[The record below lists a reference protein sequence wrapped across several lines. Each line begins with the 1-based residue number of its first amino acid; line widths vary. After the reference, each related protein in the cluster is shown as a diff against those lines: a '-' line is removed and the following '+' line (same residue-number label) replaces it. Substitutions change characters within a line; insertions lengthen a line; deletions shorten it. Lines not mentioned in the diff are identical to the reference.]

1 MPNFYSLIWVVPLA
15 PLIGCI
21 LCTIL
26 SFRGNKNDAHLPA
39 ILSLLISAA
48 SALIVLFRWDPDN
61 ADAGYLISEGYQ
73 YLQVGNIKLS
83 LSLRI
88 DTLCL
93 TLLSV
98 VTSISAMIA
107 IYSKGYMHD
116 DPGYARYFAV
126 FCGFVFSMTML
137 VLSHNLLMMYAF
149 WEGVGTCSY
158 LLIGYWF
165 RKPSAARAATKA
177 FLVNRVADTAFLF
190 GIMLLGYAIGHTDV
204 GAGQN
209 WFARLDFQNIFD
221 AAPVLAEKH
230 AGLLGWV
237 AMFLMIGAIGKS
249 AQFPFHV
256 WLPDAMEGPTPV
268 SALIHAATMVTAGVY
283 LMARLSPLTELTPS
297 VLITVAWLGGITSL
311 IGALMALCQDD
322 LKRVLAYST
331 VSQLGY
337 LFMALGAGAVKDL
350 TTVAVVAA
358 MFHLVTHAFFKALL
372 FLSAGNVMHAM
383 GDVIDMRE
391 FSGLKRV
398 LPKTN
403 ILFAIGAAALAGV
416 PLLAGF
422 FSKDGVL
429 AVLLD
434 ASKDTMVGA
443 HFLTLLGIGFL
454 TAFLT
459 AIYTSKAY
467 FKTFHGPEKIPAA
480 AGHHA
485 HEASAVMLAPMALLA
500 VGALLAGAVL
510 GPTGKISEYIS
521 KTPLLHHHEHSEPMW
536 LLVVS
541 SIIALAGVFVG
552 YNISHKGAPQS
563 GLLKPILDF
572 GRNRL
577 YIDWLYNVAIVQ
589 PMLSVAKFLEW
600 FDTNIIGAITDAV
613 AGLPKL
619 LGLVGQRIQTGRVP
633 SYSLLTAIGIAAVAI
648 WIVTRA
654 SW

>member
-1 MPNFYSLIWVVPLA
+1 MLNFESLVWLIPLA
-15 PLIGCI
+15 PLVGCI

-26 SFRGNKNDAHLPA
+26 SFRGDKHYAHVPA
-39 ILSLLISAA
+39 IVSLLISAA
-48 SALIVLFRWDPDN
+48 CALMVLLRWN
-61 ADAGYLISEGYQ
+61 AEASDTGFQIAEGYR
-73 YLQVGNIKLS
+73 YLQIGNVDLKLA
-83 LSLRI
+83 LRV

-93 TLLSV
+93 TLLSA

-107 IYSKGYMHD
+107 IYSKGYMHGD
-116 DPGYARYFAV
+116 DGYARYFAV

-177 FLVNRVADTAFLF
+177 FLVNRIADTAFLF
-190 GIMLLGYAIGHTDV
+190 GILLLAYAIGHTDV
-204 GAGQN
+204 GASQS
-209 WFARLDFQNIFD
+209 WFARLDFQTIFD

-230 AGLLGWV
+230 AGLLSTIAWL
-237 AMFLMIGAIGKS
+237 LMIGAIGKS

-283 LMARLSPLTELTPS
+283 LMARLAPLTVLTPS

-311 IGALMALCQDD
+311 IAAVMALYQDD

-337 LFMALGAGAVKDL
+337 LFMALGTGAVKDL
-350 TTVAVVAA
+350 MTVAVVAA

-422 FSKDGVL
+422 FSKDSVL

-434 ASKDTMVGA
+434 ASSDTMVGG
-443 HFLTLLGIGFL
+443 HFSVLLGIGFL

-467 FKTFHGPEKIPAA
+467 FKTFHGPEKVPAA

-485 HEASAVMLAPMALLA
+485 HDASNVMLAPMAVLA
-500 VGALLAGAVL
+500 LGALLAGALL
-510 GPTGKISEYIS
+510 GPTGKISEYVS
-521 KTPLLHHHEHSEPMW
+521 NTPGLHHHEHSEPMW

-541 SIIALAGVFVG
+541 SLIALAGVFVG
-552 YNISHKGAPQS
+552 FTISHKSPATD
-563 GLLKPILDF
+563 GLGKSIADF

-577 YIDWLYNVAIVQ
+577 YIDWFYNLAIVQ
-589 PMLSVAKFLEW
+589 PMLSFAKALEW
-600 FDTNIIGAITDAV
+600 FDTNIIGALTDAV
-613 AGLPKL
+613 ADLPRIFGLA
-619 LGLVGQRIQTGRVP
+619 GQRIQTGRVP
-633 SYSLLTAIGIAAVAI
+633 SYSLLTAVGVALVAI

>member
-1 MPNFYSLIWVVPLA
+1 
-15 PLIGCI
+15 
-21 LCTIL
+21 
-26 SFRGNKNDAHLPA
+26 
-39 ILSLLISAA
+39 
-48 SALIVLFRWDPDN
+48 
-61 ADAGYLISEGYQ
+61 
-73 YLQVGNIKLS
+73 
-83 LSLRI
+83 
-88 DTLCL
+88 
-93 TLLSV
+93 
-98 VTSISAMIA
+98 
-107 IYSKGYMHD
+107 
-116 DPGYARYFAV
+116 
-126 FCGFVFSMTML
+126 
-137 VLSHNLLMMYAF
+137 
-149 WEGVGTCSY
+149 
-158 LLIGYWF
+158 
-165 RKPSAARAATKA
+165 
-177 FLVNRVADTAFLF
+177 LVNRIADTAFLF
-190 GIMLLGYAIGHTDV
+190 GIMLLAYAIGHTDV
-204 GAGQN
+204 GVGQN
-209 WFARLDFQNIFD
+209 WFSRLDFQNIFD

-230 AGLLGWV
+230 AGLLSLI
-237 AMFLMIGAIGKS
+237 ALLLMIGAIGKS

-283 LMARLSPLTELTPS
+283 LMARLAPLTQHTPS

-311 IGALMALCQDD
+311 IAAVMALFQDD

-350 TTVAVVAA
+350 MTVAVVAA

-391 FSGLKRV
+391 FSGLKKV

-403 ILFAIGAAALAGV
+403 ILFGIGAAALAGV

-422 FSKDGVL
+422 FSKDSVL

-434 ASKDTMVGA
+434 ASSDTMVGS
-443 HFLTLLGIGFL
+443 HFFALLGIGFL
-454 TAFLT
+454 TALLT

-485 HEASAVMLAPMALLA
+485 HEASNVMLAPMAFLA
-500 VGALLAGAVL
+500 VGALVAGALL

-521 KTPLLHHHEHSEPMW
+521 KTPLLHHHEHAEPMW

-541 SIIALAGVFVG
+541 SIIALAGIFAG
-552 YNISHKGAPQS
+552 YNISHKEAPAS
-563 GLLKPILDF
+563 GLIKTLADF

-589 PMLSVAKFLEW
+589 PMLSVANFLEW
-600 FDTNIIGAITDAV
+600 IDTNIIGAITDAL

-619 LGLVGQRIQTGRVP
+619 LGLAGQRIQTGRVP

>member
-1 MPNFYSLIWVVPLA
+1 MPNLDTLIWIVPIA

-21 LCTIL
+21 VCTIL
-26 SFRGNKNDAHLPA
+26 SFQGDKRNAHLPA

-48 SALIVLFRWDPDN
+48 CALTVLLQWN
-61 ADAGYLISEGYQ
+61 ADGSGTGYQ
-73 YLQVGNIKLS
+73 IAQGYSYLEIGNVNLK

-107 IYSKGYMHD
+107 IYSAGYMHGD
-116 DPGYARYFAV
+116 RGYARYFAV

-158 LLIGYWF
+158 LLIGFWF

-190 GIMLLGYAIGHTDV
+190 GILLLGYAIGHTDV
-204 GAGQN
+204 GVGQS
-209 WFARLDFQNIFD
+209 FFSRLDFQNIFD

-230 AGLLGWV
+230 GDLLSII
-237 AMFLMIGAIGKS
+237 ALLLMIGAIGKS

-283 LMARLSPLTELTPS
+283 LMARLAPLTVWTPS
-297 VLITVAWLGGITSL
+297 VLLTVAWLGGITSL
-311 IGALMALCQDD
+311 IAAVMALYQDD

-350 TTVAVVAA
+350 TTVAVIAA

-391 FSGLKRV
+391 FSGLKKV

-434 ASKDTMVGA
+434 ASADTMVGS
-443 HFLTLLGIGFL
+443 HFAALLGVGFL

-459 AIYTSKAY
+459 AVYTSKAY
-467 FKTFHGPEKIPAA
+467 FKTFHGVEKIPAA

-485 HEASAVMLAPMALLA
+485 HDASNTMIVPMAILA
-500 VGALLAGAVL
+500 VGALLAGAIL

-536 LLVVS
+536 LLVAS
-541 SIIALAGVFVG
+541 SIIALAGIFVG
-552 YNISHKGAPQS
+552 YTISHRAPATD
-563 GLLKPILDF
+563 GILKSVADF
-572 GRNRL
+572 GKNRL
-577 YIDWLYNVAIVQ
+577 YIDWLYNVAIVE
-589 PMLSVAKFLEW
+589 PMLSVARFLEW
-600 FDTNIIGAITDAV
+600 IDSNIIGAATDAV
-613 AGLPKL
+613 AGLPRL
-619 LGLVGQRIQTGRVP
+619 LGLVGQRVQTGRVP
-633 SYSLLTAIGIAAVAI
+633 TYSLLTAVGIAAVAI

>member
-1 MPNFYSLIWVVPLA
+1 
-15 PLIGCI
+15 
-21 LCTIL
+21 
-26 SFRGNKNDAHLPA
+26 
-39 ILSLLISAA
+39 
-48 SALIVLFRWDPDN
+48 
-61 ADAGYLISEGYQ
+61 
-73 YLQVGNIKLS
+73 
-83 LSLRI
+83 
-88 DTLCL
+88 
-93 TLLSV
+93 
-98 VTSISAMIA
+98 MIA

-158 LLIGYWF
+158 LLIGFWF

-177 FLVNRVADTAFLF
+177 FLVNRIADTAFLF
-190 GIMLLGYAIGHTDV
+190 GILLLSYAIGHTDV
-204 GAGQN
+204 GAGKD
-209 WFARLDFQNIFD
+209 FFSRLDFQTIFD
-221 AAPVLAEKH
+221 AAPVLAAKDNSLVTLI
-230 AGLLGWV
+230 GFL
-237 AMFLMIGAIGKS
+237 LMIGAIGKS

-283 LMARLSPLTELTPS
+283 LMARLAPFTTHTPS

-311 IGALMALCQDD
+311 IAAVMALYQDD

-337 LFMALGAGAVKDL
+337 LFMALGTGAVKDL
-350 TTVAVVAA
+350 MTVAVVAA

-391 FSGLKRV
+391 FSGLKKV

-416 PLLAGF
+416 PLLSGF

-429 AVLLD
+429 GVLVE
-434 ASKDTMVGA
+434 AGNDTMVGG
-443 HFLTLLGIGFL
+443 HFTVLLGIGFITALL
-454 TAFLT
+454 TATYT
-459 AIYTSKAY
+459 AKAY
-467 FKTFHGPEKIPAA
+467 FKTFHGVEKIPAA

-485 HEASAVMLAPMALLA
+485 HEASGVMLAPMAVLA
-500 VGALLAGAVL
+500 VGALVIGGLL
-510 GPTGKISEYIS
+510 GPTGRISEYVS
-521 KTPLLHHHEHSEPMW
+521 LTPWLHHHEHHEPMW
-536 LLVVS
+536 LLATS
-541 SIIALAGVFVG
+541 SLIAIAGVFLG
-552 YNISHKGAPQS
+552 YGLSRREPS
-563 GLLKPILDF
+563 SDGLLKLVADF

-577 YIDWLYNVAIVQ
+577 YIDWLYERMVVE
-589 PMLSVAKFLEW
+589 PMLWVGRLLTW
-600 FDTNIIGAITDAV
+600 FDATVIGSLTEMI
-613 AGLPKL
+613 AGLPRV
-619 LGLVGQRIQTGRVP
+619 LGLAGQRIQTGRIP
-633 SYSLLTAIGIAAVAI
+633 AYSFLTAVGIAAVAI

-654 SW
+654 NW

>member
-1 MPNFYSLIWVVPLA
+1 VPNLDTLIWIVPIA

-21 LCTIL
+21 VCTIL
-26 SFRGNKNDAHLPA
+26 SFQGDKRNAHLPA

-48 SALIVLFRWDPDN
+48 CALTVLLQWN
-61 ADAGYLISEGYQ
+61 ADGSGTGYQ
-73 YLQVGNIKLS
+73 IAQGYSYLEIGNVNLK

-107 IYSKGYMHD
+107 IYSAGYMHGD
-116 DPGYARYFAV
+116 RGYARYFAV

-158 LLIGYWF
+158 LLIGFWF

-190 GIMLLGYAIGHTDV
+190 GILLLGYAIGHTDV
-204 GAGQN
+204 GVGQS
-209 WFARLDFQNIFD
+209 FFSRLDFQNIFD

-230 AGLLGWV
+230 GDLLSII
-237 AMFLMIGAIGKS
+237 ALLLMIGAIGKS

-283 LMARLSPLTELTPS
+283 LMARLAPLTVWTPS
-297 VLITVAWLGGITSL
+297 VLLTVAWLGGITSL
-311 IGALMALCQDD
+311 IAAVMALYQDD

-350 TTVAVVAA
+350 TTVAVIAA

-391 FSGLKRV
+391 FSGLKKV

-434 ASKDTMVGA
+434 ASADTMVGS
-443 HFLTLLGIGFL
+443 HFAALLGVGFL

-459 AIYTSKAY
+459 AVYTSKAY
-467 FKTFHGPEKIPAA
+467 FKTFHGVEKIPAA

-485 HEASAVMLAPMALLA
+485 HDASNTMIVPMAILA
-500 VGALLAGAVL
+500 VGALLAGAIL

-536 LLVVS
+536 LLVAS
-541 SIIALAGVFVG
+541 SIIALAGIFVG
-552 YNISHKGAPQS
+552 YTISHRAPATD
-563 GLLKPILDF
+563 GILKSVADF
-572 GRNRL
+572 GKNRL
-577 YIDWLYNVAIVQ
+577 YIDWLYNVAIVE
-589 PMLSVAKFLEW
+589 PMLSVARFLEW
-600 FDTNIIGAITDAV
+600 IDSNIIGAATDAV
-613 AGLPKL
+613 AGLPRL
-619 LGLVGQRIQTGRVP
+619 LGLVGQRVQTGRVP
-633 SYSLLTAIGIAAVAI
+633 TYSLLTAVGIAAVAI

>member
-1 MPNFYSLIWVVPLA
+1 MPNLDSLIWFVPIA
-15 PLIGCI
+15 PLLGCI
-21 LCTIL
+21 VCAIM
-26 SFRGNKNDAHLPA
+26 SFRGDKHSAHVPA
-39 ILSLLISAA
+39 IVSLLVSAA
-48 SALIVLFRWDPDN
+48 CALVVLLQWN
-61 ADAGYLISEGYQ
+61 ADTSISGFEIAQGYR
-73 YLQVGNIKLS
+73 YLQIGNTSLS

-93 TLLSV
+93 TLLTV

-190 GIMLLGYAIGHTDV
+190 GILMLGYAIGHTDV
-204 GAGQN
+204 GAGQG
-209 WFARLDFQNIFD
+209 WFARLDFQNIFN
-221 AAPVLAEKH
+221 AAPVLAQKH
-230 AGLLGWV
+230 SGLLSLI
-237 AMFLMIGAIGKS
+237 ALLLMIGAIGKS

-283 LMARLSPLTELTPS
+283 LMARLAPLTVLTPS

-311 IGALMALCQDD
+311 IAAIMALYQDD

-350 TTVAVVAA
+350 MTVAVVAA

-434 ASKDTMVGA
+434 ASSDTMVGS
-443 HFLTLLGIGFL
+443 HFMALLGIGFV

-459 AIYTSKAY
+459 AVYTSKAY
-467 FKTFHGPEKIPAA
+467 FKTFHGPEKVPAA

-485 HEASAVMLAPMALLA
+485 HDASNVMLAPMAVLA
-500 VGALLAGAVL
+500 VGALLSGALL
-510 GPTGKISEYIS
+510 GPTGKISEYVS

-536 LLVVS
+536 LLVAS
-541 SIIALAGVFVG
+541 SIIALAGIFVG
-552 YNISHKGAPQS
+552 YTISHKPAVAQGP
-563 GLLKPILDF
+563 LKNFAEF

-589 PMLSVAKFLEW
+589 PMLSLARFLEW
-600 FDTNIIGAITDAV
+600 IDTNIIGAITDAV
-613 AGLPKL
+613 ADLPRL
-619 LGLVGQRIQTGRVP
+619 LGLAGQRIQTGRVP
-633 SYSLLTAIGIAAVAI
+633 AYSLLTAVGIAAVAI

>member
-1 MPNFYSLIWVVPLA
+1 MANLDSIIWIVPIA

-21 LCTIL
+21 VCAVM
-26 SFRGNKNDAHLPA
+26 SFRGDKHNAHVPA
-39 ILSLLISAA
+39 ILSLVV
-48 SALIVLFRWDPDN
+48 SALCALLVLVQWDSN
-61 ADAGYLISEGYQ
+61 ATSTGYEIAEGYR
-73 YLQVGNIKLS
+73 YLQIGNVNLN
-83 LSLRI
+83 LSLRV

-190 GIMLLGYAIGHTDV
+190 GILLLAYAIGHTDV
-204 GAGQN
+204 GATQS
-209 WFARLDFQNIFD
+209 WFSRLDFQNIFD

-230 AGLLGWV
+230 SGLLSLI
-237 AMFLMIGAIGKS
+237 ALLLMIGAIGKS

-283 LMARLSPLTELTPS
+283 LMARLAPLTELTPS

-311 IGALMALCQDD
+311 IAAVMALYQDD

-350 TTVAVVAA
+350 MTVAVVAA

-383 GDVIDMRE
+383 GDVIDTRE

-422 FSKDGVL
+422 FSKDSVL

-434 ASKDTMVGA
+434 ASSDTMIGS
-443 HFLTLLGIGFL
+443 HFAALLGIGFL
-454 TAFLT
+454 TALLT

-467 FKTFHGPEKIPAA
+467 FRTFHGPEKIPAA
-480 AGHHA
+480 AGHHP
-485 HEASAVMLAPMALLA
+485 HDASNVMLAPMAVLA
-500 VGALLAGAVL
+500 VGALVAGGLL
-510 GPTGKISEYIS
+510 GPTGKISEYLS
-521 KTPLLHHHEHSEPMW
+521 KTPLLHPHEHAEPMW
-536 LLVVS
+536 LLVAS
-541 SIIALAGVFVG
+541 SIIALAGIFVG
-552 YNISHKGAPQS
+552 YTISQKPAPAA
-563 GLLKPILDF
+563 GLLKSLADF

-589 PMLSVAKFLEW
+589 PMLSIAQFLEW
-600 FDTNIIGAITDAV
+600 IDTNIIGAVTDAI
-613 AGLPKL
+613 AGLPRL
-619 LGLVGQRIQTGRVP
+619 LGMAGQRLQTGRVP
-633 SYSLLTAIGIAAVAI
+633 AYSLLTALGIAAVAI

>member
-1 MPNFYSLIWVVPLA
+1 MSNLELFAWLVPIA

-21 LCTIL
+21 LCAIL
-26 SFRGNKNDAHLPA
+26 SFRGDTKVAHIPA
-39 ILSLLISAA
+39 IVSLLVSAIC
-48 SALIVLFRWDPDN
+48 ALAILFQWN
-61 ADAGYLISEGYQ
+61 AESSDTGFALVEGYR
-73 YLQVGNIKLS
+73 YLNIGGVNLN
-83 LSLRI
+83 LTLRI

-158 LLIGYWF
+158 LLIGFWF

-177 FLVNRVADTAFLF
+177 FLVNRIADTAFLF
-190 GIMLLGYAIGHTDV
+190 GILLLSYAIGHTDV
-204 GAGQN
+204 GAGKDF
-209 WFARLDFQNIFD
+209 FARLDFQTIFD
-221 AAPVLAEKH
+221 AVPVLAAKD
-230 AGLLGWV
+230 GSLVTLIG
-237 AMFLMIGAIGKS
+237 FLLMIGAIGKS

-283 LMARLSPLTELTPS
+283 LMARLAPLTTHTPS

-311 IGALMALCQDD
+311 IAAVMALYQDD

-337 LFMALGAGAVKDL
+337 LFMALGTGAVKDL
-350 TTVAVVAA
+350 MTVAVVAA

-403 ILFAIGAAALAGV
+403 ILFGIGAAALAGI
-416 PLLAGF
+416 PLLSGF

-429 AVLLD
+429 GVLVE
-434 ASKDTMVGA
+434 AGNDTMVGG
-443 HFLTLLGIGFL
+443 HFTVLLGIGFITALL
-454 TAFLT
+454 TATYT
-459 AIYTSKAY
+459 AKAY
-467 FKTFHGPEKIPAA
+467 FKTFHGVEKIPAA

-485 HEASAVMLAPMALLA
+485 HDASGVMLAPMAVLA
-500 VGALLAGAVL
+500 VGALGVGALL
-510 GPTGKISEYIS
+510 GPTGRISEYVS
-521 KTPLLHHHEHSEPMW
+521 LTPWLHHHEHHEPMW
-536 LLVVS
+536 LLATS
-541 SIIALAGVFVG
+541 SLIAIAGVFLG
-552 YNISHKGAPQS
+552 YGLSRRAPS
-563 GLLKPILDF
+563 SDGLLKLVADF

-577 YIDWLYNVAIVQ
+577 YIDWLYERIVVE
-589 PMLSVAKFLEW
+589 PMLWVGRVLTW
-600 FDTNIIGAITDAV
+600 FDTTIIGSLTEMV
-613 AGLPKL
+613 AGLPRV
-619 LGLVGQRIQTGRVP
+619 LGLAGQRIQTGRIP
-633 SYSLLTAIGIAAVAI
+633 AYSFLTAVGIAAVAI

-654 SW
+654 NW